1 MKKQNR
7 IVKVLLFIPAIL
19 LIVSGILLVLE
30 VKWILSR
37 LLFIFIM
44 ILMGL
49 VTWLENKYLKITKS
63 RM

>member
-7 IVKVLLFIPAIL
+7 IVKILLFIPAIL

-30 VKWILSR
+30 VKWISSR

-49 VTWLENKYLKITKS
+49 VTWLENKYLKNN
-63 RM
+63 

>member
-7 IVKVLLFIPAIL
+7 IVKILLFIPAIL
-19 LIVSGILLVLE
+19 LTVSGILLVLE
-30 VKWILSR
+30 VKWISSR

-49 VTWLENKYLKITKS
+49 VTWLENKYLKNN
-63 RM
+63 